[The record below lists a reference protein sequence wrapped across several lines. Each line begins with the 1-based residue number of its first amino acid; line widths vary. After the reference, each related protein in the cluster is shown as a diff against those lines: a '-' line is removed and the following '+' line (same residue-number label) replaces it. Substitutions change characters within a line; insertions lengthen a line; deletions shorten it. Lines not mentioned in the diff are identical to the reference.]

1 MDAILLSIRYLF
13 VDADDMRNEGKS
25 PGDDKKEIEESDG
38 EVIDWKRQAEMLN
51 RLLEKE
57 KQEHDEKVM
66 VLENKKEETSRI
78 HEEEIGCLKTKMKE
92 VTDKHKHVF
101 DQLKEKVE
109 CPVCLEIPRSGPVHV
124 CPNGHIV
131 CKQCK
136 TGSCPTCRV
145 CMGDGKSLLAL
156 TVIDNIEHNCKFVDC
171 EEIFA
176 VDKLE
181 GHEKICKRRTV
192 TCPHN
197 NCSEKIALSKLLDH
211 LNKETCSLDSR
222 PKVIG
227 SSSKSGRARF
237 ILTDNLNS
245 DFIWQ
250 VRTFTYEDNGFAVI
264 TEKVDNLFY
273 ITMVMFESE
282 IECSKY
288 QIKMEVQEWLST
300 RQDSEVS
307 FRFCGKPCSIDRE
320 KKNLKYHGL
329 TVNTIGME
337 KILRKSKESSF
348 TVSFIFSE
356 K

>member
-51 RLLEKE
+51 RLLVKE
-57 KQEHDEKVM
+57 KQEHEEKVM

-101 DQLKEKVE
+101 DQLEEKVE
-109 CPVCLEIPRSGPVHV
+109 CPVCLEIPRSGPVHI

-211 LNKETCSLDSR
+211 LNKETCSSNLIPTVIASFSKLGRVGFRVGNNSR
-222 PKVIG
+222 N
-227 SSSKSGRARF
+227 
-237 ILTDNLNS
+237 DLN
-245 DFIWQ
+245 WV
-250 VRTFTYEDNGFAVI
+250 VR
-264 TEKVDNLFY
+264 
-273 ITMVMFESE
+273 
-282 IECSKY
+282 IE
-288 QIKMEVQEWLST
+288 MEVHEWGST
-300 RQDSEVS
+300 MQDSEIS
-307 FRFCGKPCSIDRE
+307 FRFCGKPCSIDE
-320 KKNLKYHGL
+320 DKKKLKYNGL
-329 TVNTIGME
+329 AVHNIGME
-337 KILRKSKESSF
+337 KILRKGDDKFS
-348 TVSFIFSE
+348 VSVRIA
-356 K
+356 